1 VTKLD
6 LFISFIVAYRFWG
19 YGLLFF
25 AMIFEGELFL
35 TAVGMIVRLEAFDFL
50 ATFFFV
56 LSGVLVGDMFWYWVG
71 MKLKSRYP
79 NHRIATFVIHRV
91 KKYLPGIEKNP
102 FHVIFLSKFIYGLNH
117 STLVVLGFLRVPFGH
132 FMRIQFIASFIWSLL
147 FLAIGYLFGSVA
159 LAFTHKLK
167 RFILIALLLLIAIAI
182 IERIV
187 RRIIVKIEQKHLDE
201 Q

>member
-6 LFISFIVAYRFWG
+6 LLISFIVAYRFWG

-35 TAVGMIVRLEAFDFL
+35 TTVGIIVRLQAFDFL

-56 LSGVLVGDMFWYWVG
+56 LSGVLIGYVFWYWVG

-79 NHRIATFVIHRV
+79 NHRIATFIINRV
-91 KKYLPGIEKNP
+91 KKYLPTIEKNP

-117 STLVVLGFLRVPFGH
+117 STLVVLGFLRVPFGQ
-132 FMRIQFIASFIWSLL
+132 FMRMQFIASFIWSLL
-147 FLAIGYLFGSVA
+147 FLTIGYMFGSVA
-159 LAFTHKLK
+159 LAFTRKLK
-167 RFILIALLLLIAIAI
+167 RFVLITIFLLICIVI
-182 IERIV
+182 IERFI
-187 RRIIVKIEQKHLDE
+187 RRIVSRMEQKCLNE

>member
-6 LFISFIVAYRFWG
+6 LLISFIVAYRFWG

-35 TAVGMIVRLEAFDFL
+35 TTVGMIVRLQAFDF
-50 ATFFFV
+50 ATTFFFV
-56 LSGVLVGDMFWYWVG
+56 LLGVLVGDMFWYWVG

-79 NHRIATFVIHRV
+79 NHRIAVFVINRV

-132 FMRIQFIASFIWSLL
+132 FMRIQFIASFLWSLL
-147 FLAIGYLFGSVA
+147 FLAVGYIFGSVA

-167 RFILIALLLLIAIAI
+167 RFILIAVLLLIVIAI
-182 IERIV
+182 IERFI
-187 RRIIVKIEQKHLDE
+187 RRLIVKAERKHLED

>member
-1 VTKLD
+1 MTRLD
-6 LFISFIVAYRFWG
+6 LLISFIVAYRFWG

-35 TAVGMIVRLEAFDFL
+35 TTVGIIVRLQAFDFL
-50 ATFFFV
+50 TTFFFV

-79 NHRIATFVIHRV
+79 NHRIATFIIHRV

-117 STLVVLGFLRVPFGH
+117 STLVMLGFLRVPFGR
-132 FMRIQFIASFIWSLL
+132 FMRMQFIASFIWSVL
-147 FLAIGYLFGSVA
+147 FMIIGYIFGSVA
-159 LAFTHKLK
+159 LTFTHKLK
-167 RFILIALLLLIAIAI
+167 RFILITVILLVGIAI
-182 IERIV
+182 IERLI

>member
-1 VTKLD
+1 MTKLD
-6 LFISFIVAYRFWG
+6 LLISFIVAYRFWG

-35 TAVGMIVRLEAFDFL
+35 TTIGMIVRLEAFDFF

-71 MKLKSRYP
+71 MKIKSQYP
-79 NHRIATFVIHRV
+79 NHRIATFVINRV

-117 STLVVLGFLRVPFGH
+117 SAIVMLGFLRVPFGH
-132 FMRIQFIASFIWSLL
+132 FMRIQFVASFIWSLL
-147 FLAIGYLFGSVA
+147 FLVTGYLFGSVA

-167 RFILIALLLLIAIAI
+167 RFIFIAILLLIGIAV
-182 IERIV
+182 IERII
-187 RRIIVKIEQKHLDE
+187 RRIIAKIERKHLDE